1 MTHCQILKQA
11 NVQYSDL
18 NTAYLAACLLDIPVR
33 ACSIDNLGQWKN
45 LLSGAEGI
53 LTVPIGSVEF
63 IRSAIDVAGLREPQ
77 PMSYPESLHP
87 FLHREIRITTA
98 GEANY
103 GQFVKPVAT
112 KLFTGFVV
120 PDLTKNLTPDEHT
133 TEQYR
138 VFLSLP
144 KDTPVWISERVSF
157 VSEHRVY
164 IHNAKIVGVGRYD
177 DGEDDALMP
186 SDETVQE
193 MVKTIES
200 TGEAPAAYSIDVGV
214 LSDGTTALVE
224 CNDAWALGYYRGSL
238 SNKDYLIMLIT
249 RWAQICG
256 RRPETP

>member
-33 ACSIDNLGQWKN
+33 ACSIDNLGQWEN
-45 LLSGAEGI
+45 LLSGSEGI

-63 IRSAIDVAGLREPQ
+63 IRSAIDVAGLKEP
-77 PMSYPESLHP
+77 PPLSYPETLRS
-87 FLHREIRITTA
+87 FLRREIRITTA
-98 GEANY
+98 AEVTE

-177 DGEDDALMP
+177 GGEDDALMP

-238 SNKDYLIMLIT
+238 SNKDYLRMLIT